1 MVEGFVFYYLY
12 LLSNCTV
19 KIMNTNSRFPL
30 YSPGRSADGI
40 ASLTILVADLRK
52 EQSILSLF
60 HTDADGKL
68 QQSEERAYPTSDF
81 ASFADMANKYL
92 AETNK
97 EVQRISVGVPGPV
110 IFGRCE
116 TVHLPWA
123 LDCQEIKQ
131 TLKVERVHLINDME
145 AMAYSLAELEGT
157 EMVPIHDT
165 EKVMPGNVAILAPGN
180 GLGEAGLFWDGSALR
195 PFATEGGHTE
205 FSPRNEFEVEF
216 YQFLNK
222 IYGIVSWEKILSKD
236 GIYNIYRFLRDIGR
250 HTEDRAFS
258 DRINSGADFLDELC
272 SVGATGSS
280 RLVNTTLEMY
290 AELLA
295 REANYL
301 ALKLKATGGLII
313 SGEVTEKVRS
323 FIDKDKFYADFKFSD
338 KMEHLLKEIPIY
350 FMFNSKAILKGA
362 AYYGAV
368 TEDKC

>member
-1 MVEGFVFYYLY
+1 
-12 LLSNCTV
+12 
-19 KIMNTNSRFPL
+19 MNSISRFPL
-30 YSPGRSADGI
+30 YSPGRSFNGI
-40 ASLTILVADLRK
+40 ASINILAADLRK
-52 EQSILSLF
+52 EESVLSIYR
-60 HTDADGKL
+60 TGPDGKL
-68 QQSEERAYPTSDF
+68 QQSGEKAYKTSEYG
-81 ASFADMANKYL
+81 SFAEMAKAFLN
-92 AETNK
+92 ECNID
-97 EVQRISVGVPGPV
+97 VQRVSVGVPGPV

-116 TVHLPWA
+116 TPHLPWA
-123 LDCQEIKQ
+123 LDCAELKQ
-131 TLKVERVHLINDME
+131 QLGAEQVHLINDME
-145 AMAYSLAELEGT
+145 AMAYSLAQLDGT

-222 IYGIVSWEKILSKD
+222 IYGIVSWENVLSKE

-250 HTEDRAFS
+250 HKEDRQFA
-258 DRINSGADFLDELC
+258 DRINSGADFLEELC
-272 SVGATGSS
+272 TVGTEGSS

-290 AELLA
+290 SEFLA

-338 KMEHLLKEIPIY
+338 KMEHLLKEIPIF
-350 FMFNSKAILKGA
+350 FMFNSKAILNGA
-362 AYYGAV
+362 AYFGAF
-368 TEDKC
+368 TEDQCSF